1 MGDFNA
7 DPEQWSKDNT
17 GKKSVK
23 YLILEKLQN
32 ENFIDLQKITND
44 TPLKYTWK
52 NNNATRRLDQIWVTN
67 EWAGDIY
74 NCKVIENE
82 DDLLETDHNIVIAKL
97 LSRNTLDKRAEAIDR
112 RLENKRTIFNYELM
126 NNKLWEEYQK
136 HLDLNIGE
144 LNIKYELTKEH
155 VNVNDLNRT

>member
-67 EWAGDIY
+67 EWVGDIY